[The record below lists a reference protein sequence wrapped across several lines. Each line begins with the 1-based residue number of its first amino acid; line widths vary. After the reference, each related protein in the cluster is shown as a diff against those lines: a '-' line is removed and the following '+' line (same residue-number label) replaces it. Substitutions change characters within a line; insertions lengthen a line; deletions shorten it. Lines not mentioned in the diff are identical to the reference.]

1 MSRAFGLPSGFSL
14 LKLSA
19 CLVSAKEPVLEG
31 LTYSVMSAGF
41 WIFSCLLS
49 WLRASGP
56 SRVYLNSPLEYPAT
70 ALVPERFSW
79 AFTLDM
85 LTTLFGI
92 LVARESWFRMLWIER
107 LGDLEFEFES
117 RAEPFWLSCLAF
129 SGSEAVPWG
138 LVLLLFWS
146 LWSSQLVSRFTS
158 LSFYASDATRAL
170 VCEQRWSK
178 LLISPHKLVDSFCC
192 FGLFEFTVGLGA
204 FLSIHYAWP
213 LA

>member
-1 MSRAFGLPSGFSL
+1 MVSRAQVYVGGKDSLISYSAWGSLQVKLKMTFGWEGKGNYMNTLP
-14 LKLSA
+14 
-19 CLVSAKEPVLEG
+19 
-31 LTYSVMSAGF
+31 
-41 WIFSCLLS
+41 
-49 WLRASGP
+49 
-56 SRVYLNSPLEYPAT
+56 
-70 ALVPERFSW
+70 
-79 AFTLDM
+79 DM

-204 FLSIHYAWP
+204 FLSIHCAWP
-213 LA
+213 LAWTSPCVCLYVWSSKLKFCRLADSSLHEWRFWL